1 MDTGPISDSGSGR
14 IMSIDLGRV
23 RVGIGLSDFSR
34 TLATPYQ
41 SLHREKVDST
51 MISKILKIAEEETVN
66 EIIVGVPK
74 NLKIEKNLAELSA
87 LEFIEKLR
95 DSTSLPIVPVDERFT
110 TVLANKRLRDIGL
123 NSKTMRSKVDASAAA
138 EMLQEYLDQRG
149 KS

>member
-1 MDTGPISDSGSGR
+1 
-14 IMSIDLGRV
+14 
-23 RVGIGLSDFSR
+23 
-34 TLATPYQ
+34 
-41 SLHREKVDST
+41 